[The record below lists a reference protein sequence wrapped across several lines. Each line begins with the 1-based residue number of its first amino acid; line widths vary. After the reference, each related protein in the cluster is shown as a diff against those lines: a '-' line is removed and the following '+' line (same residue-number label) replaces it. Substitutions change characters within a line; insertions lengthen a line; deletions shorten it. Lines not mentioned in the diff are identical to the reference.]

1 MLRQNVLPNTVDISG
16 FPGKRSPDSRP
27 WLHLSRNSRARITMS
42 TQFLDGHAVEIL
54 LVEDNQGD
62 VELTREAL
70 EVAKVSNRLHVVDN
84 GADAIDFLFR
94 RGRFTDVPQPDI
106 ILLDLNLPNKD
117 GRQVLSEIKADAS
130 LAQIPIVV
138 LTTSQADEDIL
149 RAYQLHA
156 NCYITKP
163 IDFSQFLRIVSA
175 IEEFWLSVV
184 KLPKKV
190 H

>member
-1 MLRQNVLPNTVDISG
+1 MNAGLQNYHSI
-16 FPGKRSPDSRP
+16 
-27 WLHLSRNSRARITMS
+27 
-42 TQFLDGHAVEIL
+42 EIL
-54 LVEDNQGD
+54 LVEDNPAD

-70 EVAKVSNRLHVVDN
+70 DSAKVANRLHVAYD
-84 GADAIDFLFR
+84 GAEAIDFLFR
-94 RGRFTDVPQPDI
+94 RGRFTDAPQPDI

-117 GRQVLSEIKADAS
+117 GRQVLSEIKADAD

-163 IDFSQFLRIVSA
+163 IDFNQFLRIVAA
-175 IEEFWLSVV
+175 IEEFWLNVV
-184 KLPKKV
+184 KLPRKV